1 MPLHIITASL
11 MWLVLFVGRMAVML
25 LGIVVVPI
33 GALTLREVDSDREHS
48 WTDWR
53 MKKMNKLFWLWDN
66 DRDGSMGDTR
76 GNYNDHQRP
85 GFIRNSS
92 YLKAV
97 YWLAIRNPAN
107 NWSRFMHPNSVD
119 VRDLEIEKLAGD
131 SIVTKGA
138 KKAWQL
144 TIGRGKTFNYYGFY
158 ILTPA
163 KDGHWNI
170 RLGHKIMEKHIG
182 KDYSG
187 DPQKAI
193 KGFTIRVLLD
203 RV

>member
-1 MPLHIITASL
+1 MIIHIVTAVL
-11 MWLVLFVGRMAVML
+11 MWLVLFVGRLIVII
-25 LGIVVVPI
+25 LGLAAVPI
-33 GALTLREVDSDREHS
+33 GVLTTKEVESDRARK
-48 WTDWR
+48 WADWR
-53 MKKMNKLFWLWDN
+53 LRKMNKAFWLWDN

-76 GNYNDHQRP
+76 GNYDDHQRP
-85 GFIRNSS
+85 GFIKNST

-107 NWSRFMHPNSVD
+107 NYSRFLRPNSVD
-119 VRDLEIEKLAGD
+119 VRDLEIEKLGGD
-131 SIVTKGA
+131 SVVAKGA
-138 KKAWQL
+138 NKVWQF

-158 ILTPA
+158 MLIPA
-163 KDGHWNI
+163 KDGYWNI

-182 KDYSG
+182 KDYSS

>member
-1 MPLHIITASL
+1 MIIHIVTAAL
-11 MWLVLFVGRMAVML
+11 MWLVLFAGRLVVML
-25 LGIVVVPI
+25 LGIVIVPI
-33 GALTLREVDSDREHS
+33 GVLTTKEVESDRAHK
-48 WTDWR
+48 WADWR
-53 MKKMNKLFWLWDN
+53 LRKMHKVFWLWDN

-76 GNYNDHQRP
+76 GNYDDHQRP
-85 GFIRNSS
+85 GFIKASA

-107 NWSRFMHPNSVD
+107 NWSRFMKPNSVD
-119 VRDLEIEKLAGD
+119 VRELEIEKLAGD

-138 KKAWQL
+138 KTVWQF
-144 TIGRGKTFNYYGFY
+144 TIGRGEKFNYYGFY
-158 ILTPA
+158 MLIPY

-170 RLGHKIMEKHIG
+170 RFGHKISEKHIG